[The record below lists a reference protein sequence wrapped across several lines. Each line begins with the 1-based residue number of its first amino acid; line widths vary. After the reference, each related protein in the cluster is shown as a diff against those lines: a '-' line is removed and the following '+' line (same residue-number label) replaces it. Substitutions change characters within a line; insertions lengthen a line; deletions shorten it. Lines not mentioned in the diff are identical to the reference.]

1 MLADFSKQHHHFS
14 QQMTRFQALFRK
26 SGLAQKML
34 GESCKI
40 CQSPGLF
47 GTKEHLLLVF
57 VAILFDM
64 FDNLEQAEGET
75 RGVQASF
82 SVYNFL

>member
-1 MLADFSKQHHHFS
+1 
-14 QQMTRFQALFRK
+14 
-26 SGLAQKML
+26 ML